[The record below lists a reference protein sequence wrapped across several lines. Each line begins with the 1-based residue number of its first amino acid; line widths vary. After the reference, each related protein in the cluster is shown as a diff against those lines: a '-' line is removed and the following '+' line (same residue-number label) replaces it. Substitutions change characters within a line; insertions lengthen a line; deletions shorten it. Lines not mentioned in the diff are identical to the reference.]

1 MSRNRLGCGN
11 ELQARRRSSQKR
23 TLAPLRHEPL
33 PAFAILSKLSQS
45 IATRQFT
52 GKHMTTIPG
61 LSHNGSLLLF
71 TLIAVVGLVLF
82 VAKFKLNSFLAL
94 ILASL
99 FVGLCSGTGLTE
111 IAKSFEKGVG
121 DVLGSIAVVIAL

>member
-1 MSRNRLGCGN
+1 
-11 ELQARRRSSQKR
+11 
-23 TLAPLRHEPL
+23 
-33 PAFAILSKLSQS
+33 
-45 IATRQFT
+45 
-52 GKHMTTIPG
+52 MTTIPG

-121 DVLGSIAVVIAL
+121 DVLGSIAVVIALGTMLGKMLAESGGAERIATT